1 MRILI
6 LGGNGMIGHKM
17 YQIISKVYDDTWVT
31 LRNDLST
38 YFFSNIYNY
47 DKVIDSLDLLDFKKL
62 LHTLNE
68 IKPDIILNACGITIR
83 RGVEKV
89 KSDTILINSVL
100 PHILNQ
106 WVSLN
111 NKRLIH
117 FSTDCVFSGKKGDY
131 LDNDIK
137 DAIDLYG
144 STKSLGEIIDSKYTL
159 TLRGSMI
166 GRELENKTELFEWF
180 LKQSNKKIK
189 GFSEVIYAGITTVKM
204 AEIVLKII
212 NFYPN
217 LSGIYNI
224 SSKPISK
231 YDLLKMFNDH
241 FAINTIIE
249 KDNNYKS
256 NKNLISDKLF
266 IEIGIEKPNWT
277 DLISQLENDCLIY
290 TNLYNQ
296 NKYA

>member
-17 YQIISKVYDDTWVT
+17 YQMISKVHMDTWVT
-31 LRNDLST
+31 LRNDIST
-38 YFFSNIYNY
+38 YMFSNIYNY
-47 DKVIDSLDLLDFKKL
+47 EKVIGNIDLSDFKKL

-83 RGVEKV
+83 RGVEEV
-89 KSDTILINSVL
+89 KSNTILINSLL
-100 PHILNQ
+100 PHILNE

-117 FSTDCVFSGKKGDY
+117 FSTDCVFSGKTGDY
-131 LDNDIK
+131 LDTDIK
-137 DAIDLYG
+137 DAYDLYG
-144 STKSLGEIIDSKYTL
+144 STKSLGEIVDSKFTI

-180 LKQSNKKIK
+180 LQQSNKKIK

-204 AEIVLKII
+204 AEIVLRII

-217 LSGIYNI
+217 LTGVYNI
-224 SSKPISK
+224 SSIPISK
-231 YDLLKMFNDH
+231 YDLLKICNEYFS
-241 FAINTIIE
+241 INSIIE
-249 KDNNYKS
+249 IDNSYKS
-256 NKNLISDKLF
+256 NKNFLIL
-266 IEIGIEKPNWT
+266 
-277 DLISQLENDCLIY
+277 L
-290 TNLYNQ
+290 
-296 NKYA
+296 

>member
-6 LGGNGMIGHKM
+6 LGGNGMIGHKI
-17 YQIISKVYDDTWVT
+17 YQIISKDNDDTWVT

-38 YFFSNIYNY
+38 YFFSNIYNKE
-47 DKVIDSLDLLDFKKL
+47 KVIDNIDLSDFKNL
-62 LHTLNE
+62 LHRLNE
-68 IKPDIILNACGITIR
+68 IKPDIIINACGITIR
-83 RGVEKV
+83 RGVEEI
-89 KSDTILINSVL
+89 KSNTILLNSAL
-100 PHILNQ
+100 PHFLNE

-131 LDNDIK
+131 LDTDIK
-137 DAIDLYG
+137 DAYDLYG
-144 STKSLGEIIDSKYTL
+144 STKSLGEIVDSKFAI

-180 LKQSNKKIK
+180 LQQSNRKIK
-189 GFSEVIYAGITTVKM
+189 GFSEVIYSGITTLKM
-204 AEIVLKII
+204 AEIVLRLI
-212 NFYPN
+212 NFFPN

-231 YDLLKMFNDH
+231 YDLLNMCNEH
-241 FAINTIIE
+241 FAINSIIE
-249 KDNNYKS
+249 MDNSYKS
-256 NKNLISDKLF
+256 NKNLISDKFF

-277 DLISQLENDCLIY
+277 DLIRQLKDDCLIY
-290 TNLYNQ
+290 TNLY
-296 NKYA
+296 K

>member
-17 YQIISKVYDDTWVT
+17 YQMISKVNEDTWVT

-38 YFFSNIYNY
+38 YIFSNIYNQE
-47 DKVIDSLDLLDFKKL
+47 KVIEKIDLSDFNKL

-68 IKPDIILNACGITIR
+68 INPDIILNACGITIR
-83 RGVEKV
+83 RGVEKI
-89 KSDTILINSVL
+89 KSNTILLNSVL
-100 PHILNQ
+100 PHFLNE

-131 LDNDIK
+131 LDTDIK
-137 DAIDLYG
+137 DAYDLYG
-144 STKSLGEIIDSKYTL
+144 STKSLGEIVNSKYAI

-180 LKQSNKKIK
+180 LQQNNKNIK
-189 GFSEVIYAGITTVKM
+189 GFSEVIYSGISTIKM
-204 AEIVLKII
+204 AEIVLMLI

-217 LSGIYNI
+217 LTGIYNI

-231 YDLLKMFNDH
+231 FDLLKMFKDQFN
-241 FAINTIIE
+241 INANIE
-249 KDNNYKS
+249 MDNSYTS
-256 NKNLISDKLF
+256 NKNLISDKF
-266 IEIGIEKPNWT
+266 FNEIGIEKPNWI
-277 DLISQLENDCLIY
+277 DLIRQLKDDCLIY
-290 TNLYNQ
+290 TNLYN
-296 NKYA
+296 

>member
-17 YQIISKVYDDTWVT
+17 YQMISKVNVDTWVT

-38 YFFSNIYNY
+38 YFFSHIYNQV
-47 DKVIDSLDLLDFKKL
+47 KVIDNIDLLDFKNL
-62 LHTLNE
+62 LQTLNE
-68 IKPDIILNACGITIR
+68 INPDIIINACGITIR
-83 RGVEKV
+83 RGVEKI
-89 KSDTILINSVL
+89 KSNTILLNSAL
-100 PHILNQ
+100 PHFLNE

-131 LDNDIK
+131 LDTDIK
-137 DAIDLYG
+137 DAYDLYG
-144 STKSLGEIIDSKYTL
+144 STKSLGEIIDSKFAI

-180 LKQSNKKIK
+180 LQQSNLKIK

-204 AEIVLKII
+204 AEIVLRII
-212 NFYPN
+212 NLHPN

-231 YDLLKMFNDH
+231 YELLKICNEH
-241 FAINTIIE
+241 FEINANIE
-249 KDNNYKS
+249 MDNSYTS
-256 NKNLISDKLF
+256 NKNLISDNF
-266 IEIGIEKPNWT
+266 FNEIGIEKPNWT
-277 DLISQLENDCLIY
+277 DLIRQFKEDCLIY
-290 TNLYNQ
+290 TNLYN
-296 NKYA
+296 

>member
-17 YQIISKVYDDTWVT
+17 YQIISKVNDDTWVT

-38 YFFSNIYNY
+38 YIFSNIYNNE
-47 DKVIDSLDLLDFKKL
+47 KVIDNIDLSDFNNL
-62 LHTLNE
+62 LHILNE

-83 RGVEKV
+83 RGVEKL
-89 KSDTILINSVL
+89 KSNSVL
-100 PHILNQ
+100 LNSALPHFLNE
-106 WVSLN
+106 WVSFN

-131 LDNDIK
+131 LDTDIK
-137 DAIDLYG
+137 DANDLYG
-144 STKSLGEIIDSKYTL
+144 ATKSLGEIVDSKFTI

-180 LKQSNKKIK
+180 LLQRNKKIK

-204 AEIVLKII
+204 AEIVLRLI

-231 YDLLKMFNDH
+231 YDLLKMFNEQ
-241 FAINTIIE
+241 FSINSIIE
-249 KDNNYKS
+249 MDNSYKS
-256 NKNLISDKLF
+256 NKNLISDKFFL
-266 IEIGIEKPNWT
+266 EIGIEKPNWT
-277 DLISQLENDCLIY
+277 DLIKQLKDDCLIY
-290 TNLYNQ
+290 NNLYN
-296 NKYA
+296 

>member
-17 YQIISKVYDDTWVT
+17 YQMISKVHMDTWVT
-31 LRNDLST
+31 LRNDITT
-38 YFFSNIYNY
+38 YIYSNIYNNE
-47 DKVIDSLDLLDFKKL
+47 KVIGNIDLSDFKKL

-83 RGVEKV
+83 RGVEEV
-89 KSDTILINSVL
+89 KSNTILINSVL
-100 PHILNQ
+100 PHILNE

-131 LDNDIK
+131 LDTDIK
-137 DAIDLYG
+137 DAYDLYG
-144 STKSLGEIIDSKYTL
+144 STKSLGEIVDSKFAI

-180 LKQSNKKIK
+180 LQQSNNKIK

-204 AEIVLKII
+204 AEIVLRLI

-231 YDLLKMFNDH
+231 YDLLKMCNEH
-241 FAINTIIE
+241 FEINSIIE
-249 KDNNYKS
+249 MDNSYKS
-256 NKNLISDKLF
+256 NKNLISDKFF
-266 IEIGIEKPNWT
+266 IEIGIEKPNWI
-277 DLISQLENDCLIY
+277 DLIRQLKDDSLIY
-290 TNLYNQ
+290 TNLYN
-296 NKYA
+296 